1 MRIGIVSDSH
11 DRVEVLRSAVDFLA
25 NRCDVLLH
33 AGDLSAPFIVPML
46 AAFPGPVHVVFG
58 NNDADRFRMQMQAA
72 RFGNLTLHGETFL
85 GDVGG
90 VRTAMQHFPELA
102 GPLAESGRFD
112 LVVFGHDHVPACDR
126 LGEADVVNPGSLLG
140 YQPSRGP
147 LRGPD
152 AGAARGKRHDPV
164 RALHRRPVPRERRG
178 TDSLSDD
185 RWSEVRR
192 LFEAASALPAQRREE
207 FLRRETDDED
217 LRREVIELLEDAG
230 GDDPIR
236 DAVREA
242 AREAAQESGVP
253 PRRIGAYDIDGE
265 LGRGGMG
272 NRLPRSPRRRNVPPG
287 GGAEDAAPPG
297 RRVARAVRGRTFAS
311 SRAWSTPGIA
321 RLIDGGETETG
332 IPYLVMER
340 VNGEPLHAWCDARR
354 ATLAQRVALFRDVCE
369 AVGHAHRR
377 LVVHRDLKPGNIL
390 VDTEGHPKL
399 VDFGIAKLIEPTA
412 GDDVTVTQFGARAA
426 HAGLCQPGAGARR
439 TARHRDGRLLRRGRA
454 LRVARGTP
462 SLRRRFVQRT
472 VGGARG
478 DARGAAASQRRGGGG
493 GGRRDRGGA
502 VHPARASGP
511 GPSRRPGR
519 HRPDGAAQRTG
530 APLSHHRRA
539 GRGSASLVGGAP
551 RERAAGGVELPRA
564 QVPRRNRAASVFG
577 AVAIAALLVATGVS
591 LHFAARESA
600 QREVAERRF
609 QDVRELATT
618 FLEDVD
624 DALAREGKI
633 AARELIASTGAEYL
647 DRLAAE
653 AGDDP
658 DLQRDLA
665 RGRLRVARIQGDP
678 FATNAG
684 ETGEALANARLAR
697 EWAQAAVRADPDH
710 LDDAMLLAHA
720 WQVEAQLLEATGAR
734 DEAFDVYER
743 ALELRRELGGRG
755 VPAEASPR
763 LDNVLS
769 SQAQTLENAG
779 RLAEAKEA
787 WDAAETSLADVAGD
801 VDPDGLQRFS
811 VRVSRAQTQQRS
823 GDFEAAA
830 RELESA
836 LASVAAD
843 AERRVAWRPGIGK
856 ALVNLGRVYDVLGRK
871 EEAED
876 VLQRSRK
883 LYEAQMDADP
893 GDVGAVRALSTVHT
907 LSGPPARGRRPAG
920 AGAGRLRGDAPIAPD
935 LLGARS
941 VVPVVS
947 PRRRGR
953 PGPQGNRAAS
963 ARARGGGAGAAP
975 GGKPGVRGTR
985 PRRGDERRCAS
996 QRRGLALLP
1005 GQLQGTLAGEA
1016 EGAGDIELARRRWT
1030 EAEASFGAAIDEM
1043 TALRED
1049 GLLPPGDEGVIDM
1062 LEGER
1067 EKAAA
1072 RRGD

>member
-1 MRIGIVSDSH
+1 M
-11 DRVEVLRSAVDFLA
+11 
-25 NRCDVLLH
+25 
-33 AGDLSAPFIVPML
+33 
-46 AAFPGPVHVVFG
+46 
-58 NNDADRFRMQMQAA
+58 
-72 RFGNLTLHGETFL
+72 
-85 GDVGG
+85 
-90 VRTAMQHFPELA
+90 
-102 GPLAESGRFD
+102 
-112 LVVFGHDHVPACDR
+112 
-126 LGEADVVNPGSLLG
+126 
-140 YQPSRGP
+140 
-147 LRGPD
+147 
-152 AGAARGKRHDPV
+152 
-164 RALHRRPVPRERRG
+164 
-178 TDSLSDD
+178 SDD

-272 NRLPRSPRRRNVPPG
+272 TVYLAHRDDGTFRQEVALKTLRPLD
-287 GGAEDAAPPG
+287 DA
-297 RRVARAVRGRTFAS
+297 
-311 SRAWSTPGIA
+311 SRARFAAERRILAGLEHPGIA
-321 RLIDGGETETG
+321 RLIDGGETDTG

-412 GDDVTVTQFGARAA
+412 GDDVTVTQFGARPLTPDYASPEQVRGEPLGTATDVYSAGVVLYELLAGRRPYTVDSSSALSVERVVTREEPPPPSVAA
-426 HAGLCQPGAGARR
+426 AGEEAGAIAEARSTRPERLARDLRGDLDAIVLTALRKEPERR
-439 TARHRDGRLLRRGRA
+439 YPTIDALAEDLRRWSEGLPVSAQPEAWSYRA
-454 LRVARGTP
+454 RKFLA
-462 SLRRRFVQRT
+462 
-472 VGGARG
+472 
-478 DARGAAASQRRGGGG
+478 
-493 GGRRDRGGA
+493 
-502 VHPARASGP
+502 
-511 GPSRRPGR
+511 
-519 HRPDGAAQRTG
+519 
-530 APLSHHRRA
+530 
-539 GRGSASLVGGAP
+539 
-551 RERAAGGVELPRA
+551 
-564 QVPRRNRAASVFG
+564 RNRTASVF
-577 AVAIAALLVATGVS
+577 ASVAIAALLVATGVS

-600 QREVAERRF
+600 QRDVAERRF

-893 GDVGAVRALSTVHT
+893 GDVGAVRALSTVHHF
-907 LSGPPARGRRPAG
+907 L
-920 AGAGRLRGDAPIAPD
+920 GRLHEGE
-935 LLGARS
+935 
-941 VVPVVS
+941 
-947 PRRRGR
+947 GR
-953 PGPQGNRAAS
+953 PGQALADFEEMLRLRRISSERDPSSRSYRRDVAVALDLKGTALRQLG
-963 ARARGGGAGAAP
+963 RGEEA
-975 GGKPGVRGTR
+975 
-985 PRRGDERRCAS
+985 
-996 QRRGLALLP
+996 LALHLEANQVFEELARDEATNADARRSVAVSHYFL

-1049 GLLPPGDEGVIDM
+1049 GLLPPGDEGVIEM